1 MRISCKVATYRYNV
15 EKTLT
20 TLVSFGFSHYGHDF
34 WIFVLLFGLSYG
46 KINSV
51 FVPVSFFLF
60 FFEIVRE
67 NSIILTFELC
77 YRYFE
82 SSYWF
87 FTLSYQF
94 LNSHT
99 DFLNS
104 HTDFWILMNVV
115 LKERLGKWNK
125 PMFLKV
131 FETKVKTLFS
141 FFFWDYNTKDHKCYI
156 GKLYFE
162 LSYWI
167 FELSYWIFELSYWF
181 FQSWNWN

>member
-1 MRISCKVATYRYNV
+1 MFHSDFLIMATIFEFSYYFLGYRTG
-15 EKTLT
+15 KLI
-20 TLVSFGFSHYGHDF
+20 LFSY
-34 WIFVLLFGLSYG
+34 
-46 KINSV
+46 
-51 FVPVSFFLF
+51 PFL

-67 NSIILTFELC
+67 NSIIMTFELC

-115 LKERLGKWNK
+115 LKERLGNMKQTNVCESFWNK
-125 PMFLKV
+125 SKDCRFHGFLQKKISYTFCKEIFHWLV
-131 FETKVKTLFS
+131 
-141 FFFWDYNTKDHKCYI
+141 FFF
-156 GKLYFE
+156 LR
-162 LSYWI
+162 L
-167 FELSYWIFELSYWF
+167 
-181 FQSWNWN
+181 

>member
-1 MRISCKVATYRYNV
+1 MFHSYFLIM
-15 EKTLT
+15 T
-20 TLVSFGFSHYGHDF
+20 T
-34 WIFVLLFGLSYG
+34 IFVLLFGLPYG

-67 NSIILTFELC
+67 KSIILTFELC
-77 YRYFE
+77 YRFFE

-104 HTDFWILMNVV
+104 HTDFLILMNVV
-115 LKERLGKWNK
+115 LKERLGKMKQTNVCESFWNK
-125 PMFLKV
+125 SKDCRFQGFLQKII
-131 FETKVKTLFS
+131 LYILWGNFS
-141 FFFWDYNTKDHKCYI
+141 LTCFLFFFYKR
-156 GKLYFE
+156 
-162 LSYWI
+162 S
-167 FELSYWIFELSYWF
+167 
-181 FQSWNWN
+181 

>member
-1 MRISCKVATYRYNV
+1 MFHSDFLIMATIFEFSYCFLGYRTG
-15 EKTLT
+15 KLI
-20 TLVSFGFSHYGHDF
+20 LFSY
-34 WIFVLLFGLSYG
+34 
-46 KINSV
+46 
-51 FVPVSFFLF
+51 PFL

-67 NSIILTFELC
+67 KSIILTFELC
-77 YRYFE
+77 YRFFE

-125 PMFLKV
+125 PMFVKV
-131 FETKVKTLFS
+131 FETKVKAVDFKDSYKKFS
-141 FFFWDYNTKDHKCYI
+141 YTFCEEIFHCLVFFFFR
-156 GKLYFE
+156 L
-162 LSYWI
+162 
-167 FELSYWIFELSYWF
+167 
-181 FQSWNWN
+181 